1 MQILDTIFL
10 KVAIDVQDIQDINQF
25 IKQLETL

>member
-10 KVAIDVQDIQDINQF
+10 KVAIDVQDTQDINQF